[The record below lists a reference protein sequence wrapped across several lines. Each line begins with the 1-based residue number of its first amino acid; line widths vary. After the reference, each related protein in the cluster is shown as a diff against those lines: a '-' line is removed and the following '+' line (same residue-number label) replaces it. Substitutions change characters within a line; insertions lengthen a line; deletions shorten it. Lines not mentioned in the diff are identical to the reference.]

1 MEHEFTPEQK
11 DELIR
16 DFHFTEH
23 ELGNLETLDLEIEDI
38 YNGIIQT
45 LNTYPHSINHN
56 NLTILLMRRYT
67 FLQIINLINHGFINE
82 DFKRLLKITL
92 FDDNI
97 NVLYSLIEDLFND
110 QYTIE
115 VAREYITEILESQNE
130 NENDDTG
137 ILTPDMGGKRR
148 KTRRRK
154 QSRRKKQSRRRRRR
168 K

>member
-1 MEHEFTPEQK
+1 
-11 DELIR
+11 
-16 DFHFTEH
+16 
-23 ELGNLETLDLEIEDI
+23 
-38 YNGIIQT
+38 
-45 LNTYPHSINHN
+45 
-56 NLTILLMRRYT
+56 MRRYT